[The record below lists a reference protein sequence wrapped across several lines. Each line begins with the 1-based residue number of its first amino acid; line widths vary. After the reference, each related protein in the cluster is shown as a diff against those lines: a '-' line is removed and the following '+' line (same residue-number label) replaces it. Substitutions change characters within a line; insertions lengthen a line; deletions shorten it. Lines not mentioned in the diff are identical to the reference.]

1 MKHILILA
9 GCLAALSCLASCGRN
24 NSVRT
29 GYYSSFTAKGEED
42 TYEMSGK
49 ARIADTVPLAYID
62 SLEETTVKLTC
73 GLILLWG
80 DALLLYVTPD
90 REETVIFDS
99 RSAGHMTETLSID
112 IRINKGSGYLEFR
125 GKDTTLKFDITL
137 NGIDRDKISRL
148 SVEKKTEKGKASEEN
163 SGNAGTGKT
172 KAVFTDEDTEEE
184 ILDTAL
190 ADDTTVTISAGIE
203 VTSRNEEKMEF
214 RGFDLFYQTDSGDE
228 IKVLEYETDE
238 TALGGYT
245 WQDHF
250 NRQILLPAGT
260 NELYF
265 RNHDGSN
272 YRIELN
278 IKVKKD

>member
-1 MKHILILA
+1 M
-9 GCLAALSCLASCGRN
+9 
-24 NSVRT
+24 
-29 GYYSSFTAKGEED
+29 
-42 TYEMSGK
+42 
-49 ARIADTVPLAYID
+49 
-62 SLEETTVKLTC
+62 
-73 GLILLWG
+73 
-80 DALLLYVTPD
+80 
-90 REETVIFDS
+90 
-99 RSAGHMTETLSID
+99 
-112 IRINKGSGYLEFR
+112 
-125 GKDTTLKFDITL
+125 
-137 NGIDRDKISRL
+137 
-148 SVEKKTEKGKASEEN
+148 
-163 SGNAGTGKT
+163 
-172 KAVFTDEDTEEE
+172 
-184 ILDTAL
+184 